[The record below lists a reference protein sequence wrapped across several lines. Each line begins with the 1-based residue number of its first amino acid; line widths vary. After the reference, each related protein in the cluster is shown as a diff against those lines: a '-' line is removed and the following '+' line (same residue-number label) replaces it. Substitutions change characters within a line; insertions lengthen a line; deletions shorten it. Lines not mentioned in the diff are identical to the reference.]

1 MVTSNGIN
9 DCSIV
14 LFVIAERV
22 QSAKRYRN
30 AFEVIRQKVIDRIS
44 EAPERRRR
52 ETVPGLTQELVAPS
66 SYASQPSMPFE
77 ANEGGY
83 EEFSRIIQDMTGE
96 DFLSA
101 AFATTATG
109 TEPVYQGME
118 PSAMGLGYDPSPS
131 DLFKFA
137 EIDYGS

>member
-22 QSAKRYRN
+22 HSAKRYRN

-44 EAPERRRR
+44 EDPERRRR
-52 ETVPGLTQELVAPS
+52 ETVHGLTQELVAPS

-77 ANEGGY
+77 VNEGGY
-83 EEFSRIIQDMTGE
+83 EEFSRIIRDMTGE

-101 AFATTATG
+101 PFATAPG
-109 TEPVYQGME
+109 NEPVSQGIE
-118 PSAMGLGYDPSPS
+118 PNSMGLGYEPSPS
-131 DLFKFA
+131 DLFKFTD
-137 EIDYGS
+137 IDYGS